1 MRSNNTIIVLTS
13 RMIRLELR
21 SLSTALLRIAS
32 GSNHSASEHYQES
45 CYCSSIH
52 YQYTFYIYFTLHH
65 LHQLNETFLVELFN
79 QDGSKQL
86 IEEPSSVNLT
96 ITENDDPHG
105 VFSFVAE
112 SLNVAIGEFRDL
124 PVYPDSTSCCWSDL
138 INCCTM
144 GPIRVYFTVCV
155 CTTPNALLV
164 CVWIAAWF
172 HAVSIMY
179 YNQVYNNT
187 CTVCIF

>member
-1 MRSNNTIIVLTS
+1 
-13 RMIRLELR
+13 MIRLELR

-45 CYCSSIH
+45 CYCSSMH
-52 YQYTFYIYFTLHH
+52 YQHTLYVYFALHH

-124 PVYPDSTSCCWSDL
+124 LVYPDSTSCCWSDL

-144 GPIRVYFTVCV
+144 GPIRVYLTVCV
-155 CTTPNALLV
+155 PYPIHCWYVSGLLNGLMLYLSCTIIR
-164 CVWIAAWF
+164 CIIAAALYVYF
-172 HAVSIMY
+172 DALSFI
-179 YNQVYNNT
+179 YNR
-187 CTVCIF
+187 